1 MKWKLE
7 INEEGMMPLKKS
19 KTAFV
24 ITLQWSVRHMPETLI
39 ASVRMEGTS
48 SEIDEIPEIDGIRC
62 GASFTP
68 VNKSVRRVRRIW
80 ILALIYLSAPPWCP
94 IDHDETRHQHVCG
107 ALQTARQE
115 KYERCLGGGNTGRE
129 CTISFLMSKT
139 F

>member
-1 MKWKLE
+1 MKACTAFNRGDGW
-7 INEEGMMPLKKS
+7 IGGAHDASRVFSAAATVKKS
-19 KTAFV
+19 RMARDAR
-24 ITLQWSVRHMPETLI
+24 IACAETLYLQTD
-39 ASVRMEGTS
+39 R
-48 SEIDEIPEIDGIRC
+48 DKQ
-62 GASFTP
+62 